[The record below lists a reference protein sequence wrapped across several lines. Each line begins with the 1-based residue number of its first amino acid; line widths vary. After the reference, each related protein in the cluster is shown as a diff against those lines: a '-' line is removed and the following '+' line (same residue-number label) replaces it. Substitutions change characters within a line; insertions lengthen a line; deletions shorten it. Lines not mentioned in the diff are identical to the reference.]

1 MKKVRYTTKM
11 NLYLRILVAA
21 YIVYLAYGILP
32 GIQEAVGNE
41 KVLMIIAL
49 IFLVFA
55 GVTII
60 VFAVKGLIKKEY
72 YEAYEIDELEEEK
85 KQSDDEKKNESEK

>member
-21 YIVYLAYGILP
+21 YIVYLAYGIFP

-41 KVLMIIAL
+41 KILMIVAFV
-49 IFLVFA
+49 FLVFA
-55 GVTII
+55 GITII

-72 YEAYEIDELEEEK
+72 YEAYEIEELEKDK
-85 KQSDDEKKNESEK
+85 KQDDDYKNNESEE